1 VLAALGATLGG
12 IAGCGARQSE
22 PSPTERPP
30 TATDT
35 PTPQATPTPAP
46 TDAPTATEAE
56 ASVGITTVGEPVHG
70 LDERFVVEGQPSVA
84 YRVNGLRRADRLGP
98 IGREPDQG
106 AFLVVDCTV
115 ESLANGPIA
124 VPIEDIVLRGGV
136 RLFARQDDTDAASA
150 DRRVDL
156 PPLTDETLFPNDPL
170 RGVLAFDLPTTAGND
185 YYLRITPP
193 GDADTPAHRV
203 TVGRLESIDPLD

>member
-1 VLAALGATLGG
+1 MLAALGATLGG
-12 IAGCGARQSE
+12 IAGCGARESG
-22 PSPTERPP
+22 PSTTEGSP
-30 TATDT
+30 TATDASATATRT
-35 PTPQATPTPAP
+35 PTRTPT
-46 TDAPTATEAE
+46 DEPTAETTG
-56 ASVGITTVGEPVHG
+56 SVTVTTVGEPVHG
-70 LDERFVVEGQPSVA
+70 LDERFVVEGQPPLA

-115 ESLANGPIA
+115 ESLASGPIA

-136 RLFARQDDTDAASA
+136 RLFARQDDTDAAAA

-156 PPLTDETLFPNDPL
+156 PPLTDETLFPDDPL
-170 RGVLAFDLPTTAGND
+170 RGVLVFDLPATEGND

-193 GDADTPAHRV
+193 GEPDTPAHRV
-203 TVGRLESIDPLD
+203 TVGPLESVAALE